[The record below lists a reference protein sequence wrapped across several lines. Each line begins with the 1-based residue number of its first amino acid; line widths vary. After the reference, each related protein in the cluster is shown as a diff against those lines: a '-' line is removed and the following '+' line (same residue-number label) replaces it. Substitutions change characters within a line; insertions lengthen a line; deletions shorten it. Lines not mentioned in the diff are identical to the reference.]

1 MGRKPIS
8 GQTKGRKSRKN
19 RAPKIQANE
28 LGRDEATE
36 SNIRCVRVC
45 QGVFVKVCMYV
56 GVCVGVAVGVG
67 VALGMGVACG
77 NAPVYQCE

>member
-56 GVCVGVAVGVG
+56 GVAVGVG

>member
-19 RAPKIQANE
+19 RAPKIQA
-28 LGRDEATE
+28 E